1 MNKKITLCLLLTAC
15 KSYAADQLSPAEESN
30 EEMNAEYVELRGDQK
45 PQSDEFEE
53 HLSLEEQVKRLQ
65 RGWALTTR
73 HFYEFVNAK
82 SNALAALI
90 ALKEAKITELERK
103 IAEGERNLAL
113 LLPDSLRH
121 SSAIA
126 DLHATA
132 ARHAGDID
140 RFHVF
145 LSTHHTKLSELQG
158 RITQIL
164 EQQERLA
171 TNQRDILARL
181 VRVENHVGRP
191 YVDSVALYMSY
202 QQ

>member
-113 LLPDSLRH
+113 LLPASLQH
-121 SSAIA
+121 GSAIA

-132 ARHAGDID
+132 ARHAGHID
-140 RFHVF
+140 QFHIYIAAHQQQ
-145 LSTHHTKLSELQG
+145 LSQLQG
-158 RITQIL
+158 NVTRIAAQQDRL
-164 EQQERLA
+164 EIS
-171 TNQRDILARL
+171 QRDILARL
-181 VRVENHVGRP
+181 VKVENHVGKIGRAH
-191 YVDSVALYMSY
+191 V
-202 QQ
+202 